1 MLEEDGQSAWL
12 KFTEALLALRKEER
26 VQLYWADE
34 TSLYDDWFRPLGRA
48 PRGLPVEN
56 FNHRRARPQR
66 QSLIAAMSAT
76 ELRAPWCFSGSLT
89 AERMIEWLQQ
99 LRPQL
104 GPKDVLLLDN
114 AAPHRAGKVQQWL
127 EENPM
132 RILFLPPYSPEFNP
146 IEKVWALVKR
156 EWRRQRLVGFPQLQ
170 GQLEADLQRV
180 IEEAGKAIVTSC
192 GYGSFI
198 T

>member
-12 KFTEALLALRKEER
+12 KFTKALLALRKEGA

-146 IEKVWALVKR
+146 IEKVWALVKS
-156 EWRRQRLVGFPQLQ
+156 EWRRQ
-170 GQLEADLQRV
+170 
-180 IEEAGKAIVTSC
+180 
-192 GYGSFI
+192 
-198 T
+198 